1 MDRDDLR
8 AIIKITDYVIK
19 EHPVWLE
26 ETLDI
31 TEERTGKVTRINKQS
46 YNYNDENTNRS

>member
-26 ETLDI
+26 QTLDI
-31 TEERTGKVTRINKQS
+31 TEEQLEKLREVINKAKL
-46 YNYNDENTNRS
+46 